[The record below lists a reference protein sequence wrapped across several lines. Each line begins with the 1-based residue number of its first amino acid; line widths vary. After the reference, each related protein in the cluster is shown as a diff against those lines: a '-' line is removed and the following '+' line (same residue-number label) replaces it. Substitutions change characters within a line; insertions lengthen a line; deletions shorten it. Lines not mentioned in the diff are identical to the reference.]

1 MAWAPCGPLPVH
13 AAKASGVVH
22 ARGDDGQLWC
32 LLPPTPAFWV
42 NGGLT
47 CLELSRDYLS
57 ASVTPISKEGDRTE
71 KVLLVQMLQEHSMI
85 RARGDGYF
93 IILQSMRLIEG

>member
-1 MAWAPCGPLPVH
+1 M
-13 AAKASGVVH
+13 
-22 ARGDDGQLWC
+22 
-32 LLPPTPAFWV
+32 PAFCV

-47 CLELSRDYLS
+47 CLELSSDYLS

-85 RARGDGYF
+85 RAQGDGYL
-93 IILQSMRLIEG
+93 IILHSIRLIEG